1 MGSPLDIEQIRK
13 IHSDSHHNK
22 SLAQMNPFR
31 QLLAR
36 TVFALVIAGLW
47 TSASVAQTVPLAT
60 DFPMS
65 GISYDADV
73 PRPEEV
79 IGHVVGTRHTTP
91 HQVVDYYEAVAAA
104 SDRVVLRKHGETY
117 EGRPLIHA
125 IVTSPG
131 NHSRL
136 EEIRLANL
144 RLSDDPD
151 NVSDQEIESMPVVA
165 YQGYSIHGNEAS
177 GTEAALVYLYHLA
190 AGNGPAVDDALEN
203 AVLIVDPLFNPD
215 GRDRFTD
222 WVNRNRGAVHT
233 TDGQDREHNEP
244 WPGGRTNHYFF
255 DLNRDWLP
263 AQLVESQ
270 ARIELFHSWRPQV
283 LTDHH
288 EMGSSSTFFFQPG
301 IPSRTNLNTPARN
314 QELTGM
320 IAEYHAE
327 QLDAI
332 GSLYYSE
339 ESFDDFYYGKGSTF
353 PDINGSIGIL
363 FEQASSRSLETETPT
378 GTLHYAFTA
387 KNQFATSLS
396 TLKAVT
402 SLRSELLSYQRD
414 FYRGADEFARESGI
428 NAYLISDGG
437 SAGRASGLI
446 EILRR
451 HRIDVFQLA
460 RTVETDGQTFDAA
473 RSYIVPLA
481 QQQARLIEA
490 VMEETDA
497 FTDSLFYDVSAWTLP
512 RAFNL
517 PFAEWR
523 SNTRGLIG
531 DPVDEATK
539 SGGQVVGGDS
549 PHAYLVPWG
558 EYYLPKALY
567 MLQDRGVHVRMAT
580 RKFSSDIGGSLREFE
595 PGTLIV
601 PATQDGVPAS
611 DIREAV
617 AALAESVGIDVFAP
631 GTGLTP
637 SGPDLGTGTAPVLDK
652 PRVAILSGSG
662 SSSGSVGEIWHLLS
676 ERFHLPVSLLDVDR
690 VGRADL
696 DRYNVIVT
704 TGSGGD
710 ADALKAWV
718 RSGGT
723 LIATGG
729 GASWVASNEFV
740 SLERRDFDT
749 DSLLTGRPYNEL
761 SATRGAQSLGGSIFR
776 AGVDVTHPLAYGYEA
791 SVPLFRRGTT
801 FFDAPETP
809 GAAVATYTD
818 QPLISGYATS
828 HHLDAAAGAMAVAS
842 FGFGRGNVVT
852 IADSPVF
859 RAFWWGP
866 SSFLMNAIFLTNVY

>member
-1 MGSPLDIEQIRK
+1 
-13 IHSDSHHNK
+13 
-22 SLAQMNPFR
+22 MNPFR
-31 QLLAR
+31 LLVAR
-36 TVFALVIAGLW
+36 SVLVLVTAGLW
-47 TSASVAQTVPLAT
+47 TSASVAQTVPLAV

-65 GISYDADV
+65 GITYDGEI

-91 HQVVDYYEAVAAA
+91 HQVVDYFKAVAEV
-104 SDRVVLRKHGETY
+104 SDRVVLRQHGETY

-125 IVTSPG
+125 VVTSPG
-131 NHSRL
+131 NHARL
-136 EEIRLANL
+136 EEIRAANL

-151 NVSDQEIESMPVVA
+151 NVSDQDLESMPVIA

-177 GTEAALVYLYHLA
+177 GTEASLVYLYHLA
-190 AGNGPAVDDALEN
+190 AGRGAAVDDALNN

-215 GRDRFTD
+215 GRDRFAD

-263 AQLVESQ
+263 AQLKESQ
-270 ARIELFHSWRPQV
+270 ARIELFHNWRPQV

-288 EMGSSSTFFFQPG
+288 EMGSNSTFFFQPG
-301 IPSRTNLNTPARN
+301 IPSRTNLNTPPRN

-353 PDINGSIGIL
+353 PDINGSVGIL
-363 FEQASSRSLETETPT
+363 FEQASSRSLETETQT

-402 SLRSELLSYQRD
+402 SLRTELLGYQRD
-414 FYRGADEFARESGI
+414 FYSGADDFARESGI

-460 RTVETDGQTFDAA
+460 RTVETDGLSFDAEH
-473 RSYIVPLA
+473 SYIVPLA
-481 QQQARLIEA
+481 QKQARLIEA
-490 VMEETDA
+490 VMEETDT
-497 FTDSLFYDVSAWTLP
+497 FVDSLFYDVSAWTLP

-531 DPVDEATK
+531 DPVDEASR
-539 SGGQVVGGDS
+539 SGGRILGSAS

-558 EYYLPKALY
+558 EYYLPKELY
-567 MLQDRGVHVRMAT
+567 TVQDKGVHVRMAT
-580 RKFSSDIGGSLREFE
+580 QAFSSDIDGVRRDFE
-595 PGTLIV
+595 PGTLII
-601 PATQDGVPAS
+601 PANQDGVSAS
-611 DIREAV
+611 DIRTAV
-617 AALAESVGIDVFAP
+617 GALAQAVGIDVYAP
-631 GTGLTP
+631 STGLTP

-652 PRVAILSGSG
+652 PRIAILSGSG

-676 ERFHLPVSLLDVDR
+676 ERFRLPVSLLEVDR
-690 VGRADL
+690 VGRSDL

-729 GASWVASNEFV
+729 GTSWVASNDFAN
-740 SLERRDFDT
+740 LERRDFDT
-749 DSLLTGRPYNEL
+749 DSLLAGLPYDDL
-761 SATRGAQSLGGSIFR
+761 SATRGAQSLGGSIFS
-776 AGVDVTHPLAYGYEA
+776 ATVDVTHPLAYGYDR

-801 FFDAPETP
+801 FFDKPDAPGT
-809 GAAVATYTD
+809 AVATYDD
-818 QPLISGYATS
+818 QPLVSGYATS
-828 HHLDAAAGAMAVAS
+828 HHLEAASGAMAVAS
-842 FGFGRGNVVT
+842 FGMGRGNVVT
-852 IADSPVF
+852 IADSPAF

-866 SSFLMNAIFLTNVY
+866 SSFLLNAVFLTQVY